1 MRRRSRSR
9 SCQRVASRGLL
20 EWNGHRFYHRG
31 DGWQA
36 GRVSGSYPRAADSRR
51 IGPGCRARHSGCA
64 ATGGNTMGLDLLIRN
79 GTIVDGSGAARYQ
92 GDVGIRQGQIVEIG
106 RIRAGAE
113 RVIDAD
119 GLIVAPGFVDGHT
132 HMDAQVAWDR
142 IGSCSCWHGVT
153 TVIMGNCGFALAPCR
168 PEEREWFARCLTA
181 VEDIPTES
189 MLAGIDWTWETFPE
203 YLATVDRLPKAI
215 NYGAYIGHSAL
226 RMYVMG
232 KRALSETA
240 TDADLARMAGAVKE
254 AIRAGAMG
262 FSSSRATTHVTPDN
276 TPVASRIADWAEVDR
291 LVGAMGELGAGI
303 FQVGPDISGGLA
315 QRAFLARLQRV
326 AVESGRPV
334 MFGTI
339 ASRQGDDPNPW
350 TYQLEYLDQCAAAG
364 ARVWG
369 QTTTRSINAIF
380 SLKSYLPFDVLPAWR
395 ELRRLPLPEQKR
407 RLADPAT
414 RRQLMAEE
422 ATMKPR
428 DNVFQGGGA
437 ATTDPRRPD
446 YGNLYAMKD
455 VNWNDPTVAQLA
467 AAQGQHP
474 VEVMIDLALE
484 NENQVFVQPLV
495 NEHPDQVL
503 GMLKHPRTLATFS
516 DSGAHVCQ
524 EMGSSLQT
532 HMLSYW
538 VRAKQAFTLEEAVR
552 KLTFDNASAWDIT
565 DRGLLRAGYR
575 ADLVL
580 FDEARVQPA
589 MPTVEADLP
598 GGARRLV
605 QKAEGIAATI
615 VNGEVTL
622 EHGKPTGRLPG
633 ALLRGPGARPA

>member
-1 MRRRSRSR
+1 MS
-9 SCQRVASRGLL
+9 
-20 EWNGHRFYHRG
+20 
-31 DGWQA
+31 
-36 GRVSGSYPRAADSRR
+36 
-51 IGPGCRARHSGCA
+51 
-64 ATGGNTMGLDLLIRN
+64 LDLLIRG
-79 GTIVDGSGAARYQ
+79 GTIVDGTGGARYR
-92 GDVGIRQGQIVEIG
+92 GDVGVRDGRIVEIG
-106 RIRAGAE
+106 RIRSTAE

-119 GLIVAPGFVDGHT
+119 GLVVAPGFVDGHT
-132 HMDAQVAWDR
+132 HMDAQVAWDP

-181 VEDIPTES
+181 VEDIPTEA
-189 MLAGIDWTWETFPE
+189 MLTGIDWTWETFPE

-240 TDADLARMAGAVKE
+240 TEDDLTRMAAAVRE

-262 FSSSRATTHVTPDN
+262 FSSSRSTTHVTPDD
-276 TPVASRIADWAEVDR
+276 TPVPSRIADWSEVDR
-291 LVGAMGELGAGI
+291 LVGVMGELGAGI
-303 FQVGPDISGGLA
+303 FQVGPDISGGAA
-315 QRAFLARLQRV
+315 QRAFLARLKRV
-326 AVESGRPV
+326 ALESGRPA

-339 ASRQGDDPNPW
+339 SSRQGVDPNPW
-350 TYQLEYLDQCAAAG
+350 TYQLEYLDECAAAG

-369 QTTTRSINAIF
+369 QTGTRSINAIF
-380 SLKSYLPFDVLPAWR
+380 SLKSYLPFDGLPAWR
-395 ELRRLPLPEQKR
+395 ELRRLPLAEQKR
-407 RLADPAT
+407 RLRDEAT
-414 RRQLMAEE
+414 RRTLIAEE
-422 ATMKPR
+422 AHMKPR

-446 YGNLYAMKD
+446 YDNLYAMKD
-455 VNWNDPTVAQLA
+455 VDWNDPTVAQLA
-467 AAQGQHP
+467 AAQGKHP
-474 VEVMIDLALE
+474 VEVMIDLALA
-484 NENQVFVQPLV
+484 NDNQVFVQPIV
-495 NEHPDQVL
+495 NEHPDHLL
-503 GMLKHPRTLATFS
+503 GMLRHPRTLATFS

-538 VRAKQAFTLEEAVR
+538 VRGKGAFTLEQAVR
-552 KLTFDNASAWDIT
+552 KLAFDNAAAWGLA
-565 DRGLLRAGYR
+565 DRGLLRTGYR

-580 FDEARVQPA
+580 FDAARVRPA
-589 MPTVEADLP
+589 MPTVESDLP

-615 VNGEVTL
+615 VDGEVTL
-622 EHGKPTGRLPG
+622 ENGTPTGRLPG
-633 ALLRGPGARPA
+633 RLLRGPGAAAA